1 MYEKINSIPPH
12 FIGILLLIFLVLFT
26 GCRSTKKYD
35 GSTFIEHQERVD
47 ELKGRI
53 EELTKEIDRTSSR
66 IGDIT
71 ENSSARLDDIRRRSS
86 EITDTIDRVIY
97 LFSEYESEVQRLLSE
112 LEGIRSEIGSSD

>member
-26 GCRSTKKYD
+26 GCQSTKKYD

-53 EELTKEIDRTSSR
+53 EELTREIDRTSSR

-112 LEGIRSEIGSSD
+112 LEGIRSEIRSSD